1 VLLKRDI
8 TLSSLQRAGAL
19 VGRRVAIQLIRRRNC
34 RARGVPAL
42 LYNWAMKPIMYP
54 NNWLLDGT
62 RRVCEYRAHF
72 SPTDE
77 VFIANFGAPFRDD
90 WRTLRIKNGVSG
102 DWMGNYASAQQAL
115 TAS

>member
-1 VLLKRDI
+1 M
-8 TLSSLQRAGAL
+8 
-19 VGRRVAIQLIRRRNC
+19 
-34 RARGVPAL
+34 PAL

-77 VFIANFGAPFRDD
+77 VLIANFGAPFRDD
-90 WRTLRIKNGVSG
+90 WRALRIKNGVSG
-102 DWMGNYASAQQAL
+102 GWMGNYASAEQAL